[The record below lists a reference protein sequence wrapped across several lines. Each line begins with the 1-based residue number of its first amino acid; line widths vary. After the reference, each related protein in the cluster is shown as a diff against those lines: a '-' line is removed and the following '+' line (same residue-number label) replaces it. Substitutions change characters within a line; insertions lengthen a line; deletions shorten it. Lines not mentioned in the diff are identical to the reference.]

1 MSIRKFI
8 NWGIIGLFLSYL
20 QIGNGLLM
28 YLAIIP
34 GAYYHDEGWRALMVS
49 GTFAILLGLLLL
61 LFSKDAS
68 KNISKK
74 EGFLIVT
81 LGWVSLCVTGCLPYI
96 LSGSITSITTALF
109 ETVSGYSTTGATA
122 LEDIEILPHG
132 ILMWRT
138 LTHWIGGM
146 GIIVLAVAILPILG
160 IGGMQLFS
168 AEATGVNADK
178 LHPRITSTAKRLWLI
193 YFGLTGLETV
203 LLYIAGMEFFDA
215 VNHAMSSIATG
226 GFSTKNASVGHFDSA
241 LIEYIIIFFMFLSA
255 VNFSLIYW
263 GLKGKLNKIW
273 ENEEFRFFVI
283 LITSVVLFTTVL
295 VQISNW
301 GNDPLEES
309 FRHSLFQV
317 VAVITTTG
325 FGTADFTS
333 WSPILTIMFFF
344 LFFTG
349 ACAGSTSGGVKLI
362 RHLVIIK
369 NSFLEFKRLLHP
381 SAVVPVRINGH
392 ILKGRITFNV
402 MAFILI
408 YFGVFVFSA
417 IIMSILGEDF
427 MTAMGSAA
435 ACLGNVGPGLG
446 EVGPADNY
454 NSISGA
460 GKIYL
465 SFLMLVGRLE
475 IFTVLILF
483 TPYFWKR
490 Y

>member
-68 KNISKK
+68 KNIGKK

-81 LGWVSLCVTGCLPYI
+81 LGWISLSITGCLPY
-96 LSGSITSITTALF
+96 LFSGAIPSITGAIF
-109 ETVSGYSTTGATA
+109 ETISGYTTTGATV
-122 LEDIEILPHG
+122 LEDIEIVPHG
-132 ILMWRT
+132 ILMWRS
-138 LTHWIGGM
+138 LTHWMGGM
-146 GIIVLAVAILPILG
+146 GIIVLTVAILPILG

-168 AEATGVNADK
+168 AEASGISTDK

-193 YFGLTGLETV
+193 YFGLTALQTI
-203 LLYIAGMEFFDA
+203 LLKLAGMDFFDA
-215 VNHAMSSIATG
+215 INHTMATVSTG
-226 GFSTKNASVGHFDSA
+226 GFSTKNASVGHYDSP
-241 LIEYIIIFFMFLSA
+241 LIQYIIIFFMFVSA
-255 VNFSLIYW
+255 INFSLIYW
-263 GLKGKLNKIW
+263 GLKGKLDKIW
-273 ENEEFRFFVI
+273 KNEEFRLFLILVI
-283 LITSVVLFTTVL
+283 GVTLFCTGVVHVSTW
-295 VQISNW
+295 N
-301 GNDPLEES
+301 ES
-309 FRHSLFQV
+309 FEKSFRDSLFQV

-325 FGTADFTS
+325 FGTADFTA
-333 WSPILTIMFFF
+333 WSPILTVVFFF

-362 RHLVIIK
+362 RHLIIIK
-369 NSFLEFKRLLHP
+369 NSLMEFKRLLHP
-381 SAVVPVRINGH
+381 SAVIPVRLNGH
-392 ILKGRITFNV
+392 IVKGRITFNV

-408 YFGVFVFSA
+408 YFGIFVFGT
-417 IIMSILGEDF
+417 IVMSLLGEDF
-427 MTAMGSAA
+427 LTSMGASAS
-435 ACLGNVGPGLG
+435 CLGSVGPGLG
-446 EVGPADNY
+446 DVGPVENY
-454 NSISGA
+454 NSISGF
-460 GKIYL
+460 GKIFL